1 MATIGIDLG
10 TTNSLAVTYREG
22 EVELIP
28 NSFGD
33 YLTPSVVHVSD
44 DVLTVGKIAKERLVT
59 DPDNTAQLFKRS
71 MGTNEMFYLDG
82 EAFSATDLST
92 LVVKQ
97 LVADAESYLGEKV
110 DEVLISVPA
119 YFNEKQRSATKA
131 IGQRLGIKVER
142 LINEPSAAAIACHK
156 IGKDE
161 SFIVFDF
168 GGGTL
173 DVSVVDCFDNVISI
187 VSIAGDNFLG
197 GSDFDKAIAEDFCQ
211 SQGIDLEK
219 LDTKQKSSLLLSAER
234 CKLKL
239 QKEKLAA
246 VSLTYDDQY
255 YMKQYTQ
262 AELKSIIQPVLDRVK
277 KVIGRAVS
285 DSGYRAHELDA
296 FILVGGSSMMPLVQS
311 YIMNLLNLPIKR
323 LKDMDELVARG
334 LGTYLA
340 VKERQEKVKDL
351 VITDICPFSL
361 GISAYD
367 SDFDKNIFSKVINKL
382 SVLPTSASKYYYASR
397 GQKQCRFMIY
407 QGESLDPEANL
418 FLDEFIIDVP
428 GTATKTEFFETTFTY
443 DINSMLYIEVKLG
456 STGETKTYR
465 IGSQSKIEE
474 VDKSEHLENIKLV
487 SDQLSF
493 EADFKTQTERAYRLI
508 MEMPYKMQLH
518 FLWQMED
525 FEKGYQLVINNIKK
539 RKEIVKRYQ
548 AYLDSIEN
556 IMSLDDLDIFR
567 QEEADHEETGE
578 PFDRSDDP
586 NFWR

>member
-28 NSFGD
+28 NGFGE

-59 DPDNTAQLFKRS
+59 DPDSTAQLFKRS
-71 MGTNEMFYLDG
+71 MGTNEIFYLDG

-97 LVADAESYLGEKV
+97 LVADAENYLGERV

-211 SQGIDLEK
+211 SQEIDLEK
-219 LDTKQKSSLLLSAER
+219 LD
-234 CKLKL
+234 
-239 QKEKLAA
+239 
-246 VSLTYDDQY
+246 
-255 YMKQYTQ
+255 MKQYNQ
-262 AELKSIIQPVLDRVK
+262 AELKTIIQPVLDRVK

-285 DSGYRAHELDA
+285 DSGYKAHELDA

-311 YIMNLLNLPIKR
+311 YITNLLNLPIKR

-493 EADFKTQTERAYRLI
+493 EADFKTQSERAYRLV

-525 FEKGYQLVINNIKK
+525 FEKGYQLAINNIKK

>member
-1 MATIGIDLG
+1 MSG
-10 TTNSLAVTYREG
+10 
-22 EVELIP
+22 
-28 NSFGD
+28 
-33 YLTPSVVHVSD
+33 
-44 DVLTVGKIAKERLVT
+44 
-59 DPDNTAQLFKRS
+59 
-71 MGTNEMFYLDG
+71 
-82 EAFSATDLST
+82 
-92 LVVKQ
+92 
-97 LVADAESYLGEKV
+97 
-110 DEVLISVPA
+110 
-119 YFNEKQRSATKA
+119 
-131 IGQRLGIKVER
+131 
-142 LINEPSAAAIACHK
+142 
-156 IGKDE
+156 
-161 SFIVFDF
+161 
-168 GGGTL
+168 
-173 DVSVVDCFDNVISI
+173 
-187 VSIAGDNFLG
+187 
-197 GSDFDKAIAEDFCQ
+197 
-211 SQGIDLEK
+211 
-219 LDTKQKSSLLLSAER
+219 
-234 CKLKL
+234 
-239 QKEKLAA
+239 
-246 VSLTYDDQY
+246 
-255 YMKQYTQ
+255 
-262 AELKSIIQPVLDRVK
+262 
-277 KVIGRAVS
+277 
-285 DSGYRAHELDA
+285 SGYRAHELNA

-465 IGSQSKIEE
+465 IGNQSKIEE

-493 EADFKTQTERAYRLI
+493 EADFKTQSERAYRLV

-525 FEKGYQLVINNIKK
+525 FDKGYQLAINNIKK

-556 IMSLDDLDIFR
+556 ILSLDDLDIFR